1 MTEAY
6 VFTEL
11 AKLKRKIPRNTY
23 RTIIGQIKAK
33 DYDGALSG
41 IARIRQ
47 KMRKEKTNG
56 SAHYYPYER

>member
-6 VFTEL
+6 VFAEL

-47 KMRKEKTNG
+47 KMRKEKKNG
-56 SAHYYPYER
+56 SAYYHSDRR

>member
-1 MTEAY
+1 MTEEY

-23 RTIIGQIKAK
+23 QTIIGQIKAR
-33 DYDGALSG
+33 DYDGALTG

-56 SAHYYPYER
+56 STYYHSDRR